1 VLLTG
6 ILVLI
11 LEALRQVD
19 SHIYQPM
26 GVYPIP
32 ESPNKNWPSFT
43 INPTYLLRIKQKS
56 S

>member
-32 ESPNKNWPSFT
+32 ESPNKKLAIIYHQSNIPASHQAK
-43 INPTYLLRIKQKS
+43 I
-56 S
+56 